1 MVVHAY
7 YPDRETRV
15 QREAA
20 ALVERGHAVDVICLR
35 SADEPARDDHDGV
48 RIRRLPVGRHRRH
61 GLAVQL
67 FEYLAFFALAA
78 TTLSFL
84 HLRHRY
90 DVVQIHNLPDF
101 LVFAALVPKLT
112 GTPVL
117 LDLHDLMPEFLAAR
131 RGVGPDSLFVRVTAW
146 QEQIS
151 CRFADHVITVT
162 DSWKQTLIAR
172 GVQPDKISVVMNV
185 ADAQIFHPARHAR
198 AADGNDPA
206 FHVFYHGT
214 LTKRYGI
221 DLLLDA
227 VRLTRNGLPHMRV
240 TLLGTGDALD
250 DLIAQRHALGLDD
263 RVTIMSTAVDI
274 TELVALI
281 READVGVVPNRAD
294 RFTDG
299 ILPTKLMEY
308 VSVGI
313 PVIAARTTAISSYFD
328 DDMVE
333 FFEPG
338 DREGL
343 ATALRKLAADPAR
356 RQRMVQAAEQFV
368 RKYDSTST
376 AAQYVG
382 VVEAVSARSGQS

>member
-20 ALVERGHAVDVICLR
+20 ALLERGHAVDVICLR
-35 SADEPARDDHDGV
+35 NADEPPRDEHDGV
-48 RIRRLPVGRHRRH
+48 HIRRLPVGRHRGH
-61 GLAVQL
+61 GFAVQL

-78 TTLSFL
+78 ATLSAL
-84 HLRHRY
+84 HLRNRY
-90 DVVQIHNLPDF
+90 DVVQVHNLPDF

-117 LDLHDLMPEFLAAR
+117 LDLHDLMPEFLATR
-131 RGVGPDSLFVRVTAW
+131 RGVGPNSASVRVTAW
-146 QEQIS
+146 QERMS
-151 CRFADHVITVT
+151 CWFADHVITVT
-162 DSWKQTLIAR
+162 DSWKRTLIER
-172 GVQPDKISVVMNV
+172 GVEPEKISVVMNV
-185 ADAQIFHPARHAR
+185 ADAQIFHPAPHAHTANGQDR
-198 AADGNDPA
+198 G

-214 LTKRYGI
+214 LTERYGI

-227 VRLTRNGLPHMRV
+227 IALARAALPDMRV
-240 TLLGTGDALD
+240 TLLGTGDAID
-250 DLIAQRHALGLDD
+250 DLIAQRRALGLEDL
-263 RVTIMSTAVDI
+263 VTITSTAVDV
-274 TELVALI
+274 TELAALI
-281 READVGVVPNRAD
+281 RGADVGVVPNRAD
-294 RFTDG
+294 PFTDG

-328 DDMVE
+328 DTMVE

-343 ATALRKLAADPAR
+343 AAALTKLAADPPR
-356 RQRMVQAAEQFV
+356 RRRMVDAAEQFV
-368 RKYDSTST
+368 RTYDSTAV
-376 AAQYVG
+376 AAQYVD
-382 VVEAVSARSGQS
+382 VVEAASARSGHS